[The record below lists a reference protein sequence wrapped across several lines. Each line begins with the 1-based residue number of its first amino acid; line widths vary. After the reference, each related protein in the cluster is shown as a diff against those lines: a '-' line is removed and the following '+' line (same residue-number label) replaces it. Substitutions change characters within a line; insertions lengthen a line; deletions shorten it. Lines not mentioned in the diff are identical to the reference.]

1 MEKIVAPMTKK
12 RILLVTQ
19 YFQPENFKCNDI
31 AFELQRRG
39 YEVTVLTAIPNYP
52 QGQYF
57 DGYGVFKRRV
67 EYVDGVK
74 VIRGFVIPRGKGGKI
89 GLSLNYLSYLVSSC
103 LIALYL
109 SLRYKYDAVFVHE
122 VSPVT
127 IGVAATLVKKIQRI
141 PMYFW
146 VLDLWPESLT
156 AAIGLR
162 NKYILG
168 FFSRLVR
175 WFYRNSDKILISSK
189 GFAKSICEKGDF
201 AEKII
206 YFPNWVD
213 SALTTTQDVVTP
225 DVPNGFVAMFTGNIG
240 ASQDFGTV
248 LSAAELLKE
257 HKDIHFVIV
266 GNGRAKEW
274 VEEQITE
281 RGLNDTVHCVGS
293 YPLEAMPATFAK
305 ADVLFAALKDE
316 PVFALTVPAKIQAYM
331 SSGKP
336 IISMIN
342 GEAMALVREVG
353 CGKAVAAEDSK
364 AFADAV
370 LEMSQLS
377 PEERAEMGR
386 RGSDYA
392 ADNFDFAKQMT
403 LLEEIMNL

>member
-1 MEKIVAPMTKK
+1 MTKK
-12 RILLVTQ
+12 RVLLVTQ

-52 QGQYF
+52 QGKYF
-57 DGYGVFKRRV
+57 DGYGLFKRRV
-67 EYVDGVK
+67 EHIDGVK

-109 SLRYKYDAVFVHE
+109 SLRYKYEAVFVHQ

-127 IGVAATLVKKIQRI
+127 IGVAATLVKRIQRI

-156 AAIGLR
+156 AAIGLH

-168 FFSRLVR
+168 FFSKMVQ
-175 WFYRNSDKILISSK
+175 WFYRRSDKILISSR

-248 LSAAELLKE
+248 LSAADRLKE

-266 GNGRAKEW
+266 GNGRAREW
-274 VEEQITE
+274 VEQQIIE
-281 RGLNDTVHCVGS
+281 RGLNETVHCVGS

-316 PVFALTVPAKIQAYM
+316 PIFALTVPAKIQAYM

-342 GEAMALVREVG
+342 GEAMELVREVG
-353 CGKAVAAEDSK
+353 CGMAVAAEDSK

-370 LEMSQLS
+370 LQMSQLS
-377 PEERAEMGR
+377 QSEREQMGN
-386 RGSDYA
+386 RGREFASN
-392 ADNFDFAKQMT
+392 NFDFTKQMT

>member
-1 MEKIVAPMTKK
+1 MTKK
-12 RILLVTQ
+12 RVLLVTQ

-52 QGQYF
+52 QGKYF
-57 DGYGVFKRRV
+57 DGYGLFKRRV
-67 EYVDGVK
+67 EHIDGVK

-109 SLRYKYDAVFVHE
+109 SLRYKYEAVFVHQ

-127 IGVAATLVKKIQRI
+127 IGVAATLVKRIQRI

-162 NKYILG
+162 NRYILG
-168 FFSRLVR
+168 FFSKMVR
-175 WFYRNSDKILISSK
+175 WFYRRSDKILISSK
-189 GFAKSICEKGDF
+189 GFANSICEKGDF

-213 SALTTTQDVVTP
+213 KALTAKSDVVTP

-248 LSAAELLKE
+248 LSAAERLKE

-266 GNGRAKEW
+266 GNGRAREW
-274 VEEQITE
+274 VEQQIIE
-281 RGLNDTVHCVGS
+281 RGLNETVHCVGS

-316 PVFALTVPAKIQAYM
+316 PIFALTVPAKIQAYM

-342 GEAMALVREVG
+342 GEAMELVREVG
-353 CGKAVAAEDSK
+353 CGMAVAAEDSK

-370 LEMSQLS
+370 LQMSQLS
-377 PEERAEMGR
+377 QSEREQMGN
-386 RGSDYA
+386 RGREFASN
-392 ADNFDFAKQMT
+392 NFDFTKQMT

>member
-1 MEKIVAPMTKK
+1 MTNK

-19 YFQPENFKCNDI
+19 YFSPENFKCNDI

-39 YEVTVLTAIPNYP
+39 YEVTVMTAIPNYP
-52 QGQYF
+52 QGKFF
-57 DGYGVFKRRV
+57 DGYGLFKRRV
-67 EYVDGVK
+67 EYIDGVK

-109 SLRYKYDAVFVHE
+109 SLRYRYDAVFVHQ

-127 IGVAATLVKKIQRI
+127 IGVAATLVKRIQRI

-156 AAIGLR
+156 AEIGLR
-162 NKYILG
+162 NRYTLG
-168 FFSRLVR
+168 FFSKMVQ

-189 GFAKSICEKGDF
+189 GFARSICEKGNF
-201 AEKII
+201 AEKIV

-213 SALTTTQDVVTP
+213 KALSVKSDVVTP
-225 DVPNGFVAMFTGNIG
+225 NVPNGFVAMFTGNIG

-248 LSAAELLKE
+248 LSATELLKE
-257 HKDIHFVIV
+257 QKDIHFVIV
-266 GNGRAKEW
+266 GNGRAREW
-274 VEEQITE
+274 VEAQIVE
-281 RGLNDTVHCVGS
+281 RDLADTVHCVGS

-305 ADVLFAALKDE
+305 ADLLFAALKDE
-316 PVFALTVPAKIQAYM
+316 PIFALTVPAKIQAYM

-342 GEAMALVREVG
+342 GEAMELIKDVG
-353 CGKAVAAEDSK
+353 CGYTVAAEDSK

-370 LEMSQLS
+370 LKISQLS
-377 PEERAEMGR
+377 QQERNDMGK
-386 RGSDYA
+386 RGQEFA
-392 ADNFDFAKQMT
+392 ATHFDFAKQMT
-403 LLEEIMNL
+403 LLEDIMK

>member
-1 MEKIVAPMTKK
+1 MTKK
-12 RILLVTQ
+12 RILLITQ

-39 YEVTVLTAIPNYP
+39 HEVTVLTAIPNYP
-52 QGQYF
+52 RGKYF
-57 DGYGVFKRRV
+57 DGYGLFKRRV
-67 EYVDGVK
+67 EHIDGVK

-89 GLSLNYLSYLVSSC
+89 GLSLNYLSYMVSSWI
-103 LIALYL
+103 IALYL
-109 SLRYKYDAVFVHE
+109 SLRYKYDAVFVHQ

-127 IGVAATLVKKIQRI
+127 IGVAATLVKRIQRI

-156 AAIGLR
+156 AAIGLKNR
-162 NKYILG
+162 FILG
-168 FFSRLVR
+168 FFSRMVR
-175 WFYRNSDKILISSK
+175 RFYRHSDKILISSK

-201 AEKII
+201 ASKIE

-213 SALTTTQDVVTP
+213 STLTTKAEVETP

-240 ASQDFGTV
+240 ASQDFGAV
-248 LSAAELLKE
+248 LGAAERLKE

-266 GNGRAKEW
+266 GDGRAREW
-274 VEEQITE
+274 VEGQIAE

-293 YPLEAMPATFAK
+293 YPLAAMPATFAK

-336 IISMIN
+336 IVTMIN
-342 GEAMALVREVG
+342 GEAMELIREAG
-353 CGKAVAAEDSK
+353 CGIAVAAEDSE
-364 AFADAV
+364 AFANAV
-370 LEMSQLS
+370 LEMAQMPDALR
-377 PEERAEMGR
+377 EEMGR
-386 RGSDYA
+386 RGKEYA
-392 ADNFDFAKQMT
+392 DRYFDFERQMS
-403 LLEEIMNL
+403 LLEQIMES

>member
-1 MEKIVAPMTKK
+1 MGK

-39 YEVTVLTAIPNYP
+39 YDVTVLTAIPNYP
-52 QGQYF
+52 QGKFF
-57 DGYGVFKRRV
+57 DGYGLFKRRC
-67 EYVDGVK
+67 ETINGVK

-109 SLRYKYDAVFVHE
+109 ALRHRYDAVFVHQ

-127 IGVAATLVKKIQRI
+127 IGVAATLVKRIQRI

-156 AAIGLR
+156 AAIGMR
-162 NKYILG
+162 NRFVLG
-168 FFSRLVR
+168 FFSKMVR
-175 WFYRNSDKILISSK
+175 WFYRRSDKILISSK
-189 GFAKSICEKGDF
+189 GFERSICEKGDF
-201 AEKII
+201 AEKIV

-213 SALTTTQDVVTP
+213 KALTAKSDVVTP

-248 LSAAELLKE
+248 LSAAELLKA

-266 GNGRAKEW
+266 GDGRARKW
-274 VEEQITE
+274 VEEQIAE
-281 RGLNDTVHCVGS
+281 RGLQYSVHCVGS

-331 SSGKP
+331 SAGKP
-336 IISMIN
+336 IVTMIN
-342 GEAMALVREVG
+342 GEAMELVREVG
-353 CGKAVAAEDSK
+353 CGEAVVAEDAE
-364 AFADAV
+364 AFAAAI
-370 LEMSQLS
+370 LRMSQLS
-377 PEERAEMGR
+377 GEERRAMGERGKNFAAE
-386 RGSDYA
+386 
-392 ADNFDFAKQMT
+392 NFDFTKQMT
-403 LLEEIMNL
+403 LLEEIMDSEDEK

>member
-1 MEKIVAPMTKK
+1 MTK
-12 RILLVTQ
+12 RRVLLVTQ

-52 QGQYF
+52 QGKYF
-57 DGYGVFKRRV
+57 DGYGLFKRRV
-67 EYVDGVK
+67 EHIDGVK

-109 SLRYKYDAVFVHE
+109 SLRYKYEAVFVHQ

-127 IGVAATLVKKIQRI
+127 IGVAATLVKRIQRI

-168 FFSRLVR
+168 FFSKMVQ
-175 WFYRNSDKILISSK
+175 WFYRRSDKILISSK
-189 GFAKSICEKGDF
+189 GFANSICEKGDF

-213 SALTTTQDVVTP
+213 KALTAKSDIVTP

-248 LSAAELLKE
+248 LSAAERLKE

-266 GNGRAKEW
+266 GNGRAREW
-274 VEEQITE
+274 VEQQIVE
-281 RGLNDTVHCVGS
+281 RGLNETVHCVGS

-316 PVFALTVPAKIQAYM
+316 PIFALTVPAKIQAYM

-342 GEAMALVREVG
+342 GEAMELVREVG
-353 CGKAVAAEDSK
+353 CGMAVAAEDSK

-370 LEMSQLS
+370 LQMSQLS
-377 PEERAEMGR
+377 QSEREQMGN
-386 RGSDYA
+386 RGREFASN
-392 ADNFDFAKQMT
+392 NFDFTKQMT

>member
-1 MEKIVAPMTKK
+1 MTKK
-12 RILLVTQ
+12 RVLLVTQ

-52 QGQYF
+52 QGKYF
-57 DGYGVFKRRV
+57 DGYGLFKRRV
-67 EYVDGVK
+67 EHIDGVK
-74 VIRGFVIPRGKGGKI
+74 VIRGFVVPRGKGGKI

-109 SLRYKYDAVFVHE
+109 SLRYKYEAVFVHQ

-127 IGVAATLVKKIQRI
+127 IGVAATLVKRIQRI

-162 NKYILG
+162 NRYILG
-168 FFSRLVR
+168 FFSKMVQ
-175 WFYRNSDKILISSK
+175 WFYRRSDKILISSK
-189 GFAKSICEKGDF
+189 GFANSICEKGDF

-213 SALTTTQDVVTP
+213 KALTAKSDIVTP

-248 LSAAELLKE
+248 LSAAERLKE

-266 GNGRAKEW
+266 GNGRAREW
-274 VEEQITE
+274 VEQQIIE
-281 RGLNDTVHCVGS
+281 RGLNETVHCVGS

-316 PVFALTVPAKIQAYM
+316 PIFALTVPAKIQAYM

-342 GEAMALVREVG
+342 GEAMELVREVA
-353 CGKAVAAEDSK
+353 CGMAVAAEDSK

-370 LEMSQLS
+370 LQMSQLS
-377 PEERAEMGR
+377 QSEREQMGN
-386 RGSDYA
+386 RGREFASN
-392 ADNFDFAKQMT
+392 NFDFMKQMT

>member
-1 MEKIVAPMTKK
+1 MTKK
-12 RILLVTQ
+12 RVLLVTQ

-52 QGQYF
+52 QGKYF
-57 DGYGVFKRRV
+57 DGYGLFKRRV
-67 EYVDGVK
+67 EHIDGVK
-74 VIRGFVIPRGKGGKI
+74 VIRGFVVPRGKGGKI

-109 SLRYKYDAVFVHE
+109 SLRYKYEAVFVHQ

-127 IGVAATLVKKIQRI
+127 IGVAATLVKRIQRI

-168 FFSRLVR
+168 FFSKMVQ
-175 WFYRNSDKILISSK
+175 WFYRRSDKILISSK
-189 GFAKSICEKGDF
+189 GFANSICEKGDF

-213 SALTTTQDVVTP
+213 KALTAKSDIVTP

-248 LSAAELLKE
+248 LSAAERLKE

-266 GNGRAKEW
+266 GNGRAREW
-274 VEEQITE
+274 VEQQIVE
-281 RGLNDTVHCVGS
+281 RGLNETVHCVGS

-305 ADVLFAALKDE
+305 ADVLFAVLKDE
-316 PVFALTVPAKIQAYM
+316 PIFALTVPAKIQAYM

-342 GEAMALVREVG
+342 GEAMELVREVG
-353 CGKAVAAEDSK
+353 CGMAVAAEDSK

-370 LEMSQLS
+370 LQMSQLS
-377 PEERAEMGR
+377 QSEREQMGN
-386 RGSDYA
+386 RGREFASN
-392 ADNFDFAKQMT
+392 NFDFTKQMT

>member
-1 MEKIVAPMTKK
+1 MTKK

-39 YEVTVLTAIPNYP
+39 YDVTVMTAIPNYP
-52 QGQYF
+52 QGRFF
-57 DGYGVFKRRV
+57 DGYGLFSRRV
-67 EYVDGVK
+67 EYIDGVK

-89 GLSLNYLSYLVSSC
+89 ALSLNYLSYLVSSC

-109 SLRYKYDAVFVHE
+109 ALRYKFDAVFVHQ

-127 IGVAATLVKKIQRI
+127 IGVAATLVKRIQRI

-162 NKYILG
+162 NKHILG
-168 FFSRLVR
+168 FFSWMVR
-175 WFYRNSDKILISSK
+175 WFYRRSDKILISSK

-201 AEKII
+201 ADKIV
-206 YFPNWVD
+206 YFPNWMD
-213 SALTTTQDVVTP
+213 SALATQSDVETP
-225 DVPNGFVAMFTGNIG
+225 SVPEGFVAMFTGNIG

-248 LSAAELLKE
+248 LKAAELVKE

-274 VEEQITE
+274 VEEQIKE
-281 RGLNDTVHCVGS
+281 RGLQHSVHCVGS

-305 ADVLFAALKDE
+305 ADLLFAALKDE
-316 PVFALTVPAKIQAYM
+316 PIFALTVPAKIQAYM

-336 IISMIN
+336 ILTMIN
-342 GEAMALVREVG
+342 GEAMELVREVG
-353 CGKAVAAEDSK
+353 CGEAVAAEDAE
-364 AFADAV
+364 AFAAAI
-370 LEMSQLS
+370 LRMSQLS
-377 PEERAEMGR
+377 EEERRAMGE
-386 RGSDYA
+386 RGKNFA
-392 ADNFDFAKQMT
+392 ADNFDFSKQMT
-403 LLEEIMNL
+403 LLEEIMELKNEK

>member
-1 MEKIVAPMTKK
+1 MTRK
-12 RILLVTQ
+12 RVLLVTQ

-52 QGQYF
+52 QGKYF
-57 DGYGVFKRRV
+57 DGYGLFKRRV
-67 EYVDGVK
+67 EHIDGVK

-109 SLRYKYDAVFVHE
+109 SLRYKYEAVFVHQ

-127 IGVAATLVKKIQRI
+127 IGVAATLVKRIQRI

-168 FFSRLVR
+168 FFSKMVQ
-175 WFYRNSDKILISSK
+175 WFYRRSDKILISSK

-213 SALTTTQDVVTP
+213 KALTAKSDVVTP

-248 LSAAELLKE
+248 LSAAERLKE

-274 VEEQITE
+274 VEQQIVE
-281 RGLNDTVHCVGS
+281 RGLNETVHCVGS

-316 PVFALTVPAKIQAYM
+316 PIFALTVPAKIQAYL

-342 GEAMALVREVG
+342 GEAMELVREVD
-353 CGKAVAAEDSK
+353 CGMAVVAEDSK

-370 LEMSQLS
+370 LQMSQLS
-377 PEERAEMGR
+377 QSEREQIGNRGR
-386 RGSDYA
+386 EFASN
-392 ADNFDFAKQMT
+392 NFDFTKQMT